1 MSESEEVNMETLSG
15 LVDRISIVNIKIWH
29 LEEKRNDKKL
39 PDKERLEA
47 ADKLTLLNR
56 QRRKLCQEFDEL
68 MKKIIETKE
77 VPIVE
82 QISV

>member
-1 MSESEEVNMETLSG
+1 METLSG

-29 LEEKRNDKKL
+29 LEDRRNDKSF

>member
-1 MSESEEVNMETLSG
+1 METLSS
-15 LVDRISIVNIKIWH
+15 LIDKISIVNIKIWH

-47 ADKLTLLNR
+47 ADELTLLNR